1 MVHVL
6 GMRVTLDGAPLV
18 LAPPERPTLAQALSK
33 AAASARAR
41 GRVIIEAKAD
51 GIALTDDQL
60 SNPSDEPGPLR
71 EVTLTS
77 AEPRALVK
85 VTLDD
90 AARAVGDLAN
100 DQRSSAAKIHA
111 GRESEALQQLQG
123 IFNTWQTVKDI
134 VDRAQAL
141 LEHNLDE
148 VPLASVPK
156 GETVA
161 VASKRLLNHL
171 KSVRTSLTSQDWST
185 LADTLEYD
193 LCAEADAWVKL
204 LSALADHVG
213 ELPAMNSPSDTQSNS
228 EAKHS

>member
-1 MVHVL
+1 
-6 GMRVTLDGAPLV
+6 MRVTLDGAPLV
-18 LAPPERPTLAQALSK
+18 LERPTLAQALTLAS
-33 AAASARAR
+33 AAARAR

-51 GIALTDDQL
+51 GLTLSDDQL
-60 SNPSDEPGPLR
+60 GNPSDEPGPMR

-111 GRESEALQQLQG
+111 GQENEALQQLQG

-148 VPLASVPK
+148 VPLASGK

-161 VASKRLLNHL
+161 VASKRLLSHL
-171 KSVRTSLTSQDWST
+171 KSVRSSLTSQDWSA

-193 LCAEADAWVKL
+193 LCEEADAWVKL

-213 ELPAMNSPSDTQSNS
+213 QLPAMTQANMQSNT
-228 EAKHS
+228 ETKPQ